1 MWFFSLLCHVHT
13 DRHKP
18 RQLVSHYHSEGSSTL
33 MCEEGGYLSHK
44 HTALLVPRGSLDSQA
59 EITLSSPD
67 HKQLQTMLTSTGW
80 EKMVRILCAVHIE
93 SNPSV
98 GRFRQAVEI
107 RTTFPEHMQSSQSTS
122 FPPLLL
128 HSNYLR
134 KWDDITKDACSTISI
149 SEGVVDVT
157 TDRTGWLG
165 VAIVDVNPI
174 HIASMAMQALSIS
187 PMTLQ
192 VCVFGQC
199 FPDDIMQ
206 ITVLLSPS
214 KEGEVQADS
223 HLTDYKATIDHD
235 QISFPYL
242 IQAYPGEQIRC
253 RLKGSFEP
261 DANSSETNLDL
272 HFKATQAHGCLSGKF
287 IHLTK
292 PLAKCHGGKMV
303 ISRQVSSTG
312 SWEDIADVSIHISNT
327 SGKSRS
333 ANSQT

>member
-1 MWFFSLLCHVHT
+1 
-13 DRHKP
+13 
-18 RQLVSHYHSEGSSTL
+18 

-44 HTALLVPRGSLDSQA
+44 HTALLVPRGSLNSQT
-59 EITLSSPD
+59 EITLSSPN
-67 HKQLQTMLTSTGW
+67 HKQLQTMLASTGW
-80 EKMVRILCAVHIE
+80 EKMVCILCALHIE

-98 GRFRQAVEI
+98 GRFQQAVEI
-107 RTTFPEHMQSSQSTS
+107 RTTFPEDMHRIQST
-122 FPPLLL
+122 PLLL

-134 KWDDITKDACSTISI
+134 KWEDITRDVSSTISI

-157 TDRTGWLG
+157 TDRTGWLA

-192 VCVFGQC
+192 VCVFGER
-199 FPDDIMQ
+199 FPDNIMQ

-214 KEGEVQADS
+214 REGEDQADS
-223 HLTDYKATIDHD
+223 HPADYKATIDHT

-253 RLKGSFEP
+253 RLKGPFEP
-261 DANSSETNLDL
+261 DANSSETNLNFF
-272 HFKATQAHGCLSGKF
+272 FKATQAHNCLSGKF

-292 PLAKCHGGKMV
+292 PFAKCHGGKMV

-327 SGKSRS
+327 SGKRKST
-333 ANSQT
+333 NPQT